1 MRLKFLIFGSSLIA
15 LAIVALS
22 LTSGGGRSPD
32 GERPLPLPG
41 FPMEVV
47 DAVQAQ
53 IRLEEPPKRIVS
65 LSPSITE
72 TLFLLGAGDLLVGR
86 SRYCLEPEAALKVES
101 VGGVT
106 DPNLE
111 KLGMLNPDLVFGI
124 TMGLRAEVAE
134 RMKQIGLQPMYFR
147 QRSLDDIRDD
157 VRLLSRIID
166 HPEVG
171 EAWAREADQRREKV
185 MADMDTFWQ
194 GNQPGALIFYY
205 NPGGIFSAGEG
216 SWPGSMLE
224 ALGLRNLANSLDS
237 AWPRLSTEWI
247 LSNNPSVIIY
257 APTSSGDVEA
267 AQAHKQQIMSDP
279 LWRNVD
285 AIKSGRIIIANRSA
299 LVNSGPGAF
308 TALEELAAALQATYQ
323 DEN

>member
-15 LAIVALS
+15 LAIIALS
-22 LTSGGGRSPD
+22 LTGGGGRSPE
-32 GERPLPLPG
+32 GERPLPPPG

-47 DAVQAQ
+47 DAIHSRIHLQAAP
-53 IRLEEPPKRIVS
+53 RRIVS
-65 LSPSITE
+65 LSPSVTE

-86 SRYCLEPEAALKVES
+86 SRYCTQPEAALDVES

-111 KLGMLNPDLVFGI
+111 KLGLLNPDLVIGI
-124 TMGLRAEVAE
+124 TMGLRTEVAE
-134 RMKQIGLQPMYFR
+134 RMKQVGLQPMYFR
-147 QRSLDDIRDD
+147 QRSLDDVRDD
-157 VRLLSRIID
+157 VRLLSRIVD
-166 HPEVG
+166 RPEVG
-171 EAWAREADQRREKV
+171 EAWAEEADQRRAQV
-185 MADMDTFWQ
+185 MEDMQNFWEDQ
-194 GNQPGALIFYY
+194 QPRALIFYY

-224 ALGLRNLANSLDS
+224 ALGLSNLATGLDS

-247 LSNNPSVIIY
+247 LSQNPEVIIY

-267 AQAHKQQIMSDP
+267 ATAHREQILSDP
-279 LWRNVD
+279 LWQNIEAVRN
-285 AIKSGRIIIANRSA
+285 GRIIIANRSA

-308 TALEELAAALQATYQ
+308 TALEDLAEALQATYQ
-323 DEN
+323 DAN